1 MSTTQSERLRGLLE
15 PLVSDR
21 GLDLEE
27 MTVTP
32 AGKRR
37 VLRVVV
43 DSDEGV
49 RLDSCARLSRELS
62 EVLDESDAMGGAP
75 YVLEVTSP
83 GVDRPLTE
91 PRHYRRAVGR
101 LIKAQPHEG
110 TEVVA
115 RIMDADDEGV
125 DLEVPGV
132 KGRRAT
138 RRRLAFGEIAKA
150 RVEIEFN
157 RRSAGQSGDEQ
168 GEEPGAAQDAKRSGR
183 QAEGKRSGKQSGKQA
198 GKRSAEKQSDSTSAA
213 TADDESQEEA

>member
-15 PLVSDR
+15 PLVGKK

-27 MTVTP
+27 IEVTP

-49 RLDSCARLSRELS
+49 ELDTCAELSRKLS
-62 EVLDESDAMGGAP
+62 EVLDETEAMGASP

-83 GVDRPLTE
+83 GADRPLTE
-91 PRHYRRAVGR
+91 QRHYRRAAGR
-101 LIKAQPHEG
+101 LIKANL
-110 TEVVA
+110 TETAGGGEIVA
-115 RIMDADDEGV
+115 RITGVDEEGV

-132 KGRRAT
+132 KGRKPT

-157 RRSAGQSGDEQ
+157 RKAAERKAQHESAAADE
-168 GEEPGAAQDAKRSGR
+168 
-183 QAEGKRSGKQSGKQA
+183 EGK
-198 GKRSAEKQSDSTSAA
+198 
-213 TADDESQEEA
+213 EEA

>member
-15 PLVSDR
+15 PLVSKR

-27 MTVTP
+27 IAVTP

-43 DSDEGV
+43 DADDGV
-49 RLDSCARLSRELS
+49 QLDTCAELSRAFS

-83 GVDRPLTE
+83 GADRPLTE
-91 PRHYRRAVGR
+91 QRHYRRAVGR
-101 LIKAQPHEG
+101 LVKAQLTPEAG
-110 TEVVA
+110 GGELTA
-115 RIMDADDEGV
+115 RIIAVDDEGI

-132 KGRRAT
+132 KGRKPTA
-138 RRRLAFGEIAKA
+138 RRLAFEEIARA

-157 RRSAGQSGDEQ
+157 RKAAEKARPAS
-168 GEEPGAAQDAKRSGR
+168 AAQGAETAEDAED
-183 QAEGKRSGKQSGKQA
+183 AE
-198 GKRSAEKQSDSTSAA
+198 E
-213 TADDESQEEA
+213 EEEA